1 MAVLEIKN
9 IRGVNME
16 YVKIEL
22 TKELVKSIKVIVEK
36 TKLFE
41 NETNFITQS
50 IIKELRNIKRSK
62 GLTLTFLL

>member
-1 MAVLEIKN
+1 MAILEIKN

-22 TKELVKSIKVIVEK
+22 PKELVKSIKIIVEK

-41 NETNFITQS
+41 DETDFITQS
-50 IIKELRNIKRSK
+50 IIKELRKYKEI
-62 GLTLTFLL
+62 

>member
-1 MAVLEIKN
+1 MAILEIKN

-22 TKELVKSIKVIVEK
+22 PKELVISIKVIVEK

-41 NETNFITQS
+41 DETDFITQS
-50 IIKELRNIKRSK
+50 IIKELRKYKEI
-62 GLTLTFLL
+62 